1 MFEDARRRYLD
12 GLGGCSK
19 PFGVSSLNN
28 YISIYQEIEGIA
40 RKHAAEYV
48 RTSARQFAESE
59 ERPEGEDTELERIT
73 ETYKLLIVPDNTLLG
88 LLKGLGKE
96 AARREFRR
104 VAMLVHPDKN
114 NHPHAKIAF
123 QKLYR
128 LFKGAVDGPE

>member
-12 GLGGCSK
+12 SLGSDSM

-40 RKHAAEYV
+40 RKHAAEYL
-48 RTSARQFAESE
+48 RTNGKQFPEGE
-59 ERPEGEDTELERIT
+59 ERPEGESIELEKIT
-73 ETYKLLIVPDNTLLG
+73 ETYKLLIVPDNTLEG

-96 AARREFRR
+96 AARKEFRR

-114 NHPHAKIAF
+114 SHPNAKIAF

-128 LFKGAVDGPE
+128 LFKGVIDGSE